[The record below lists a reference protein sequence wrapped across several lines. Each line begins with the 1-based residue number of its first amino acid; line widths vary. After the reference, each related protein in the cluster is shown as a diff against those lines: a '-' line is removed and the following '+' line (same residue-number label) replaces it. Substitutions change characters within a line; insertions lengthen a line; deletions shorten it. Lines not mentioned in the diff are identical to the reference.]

1 MKDLIY
7 IIGHKNPDTDSI
19 CSAIAYSELKNKMAN
34 INAIPLRLGEINRE
48 TEFILNYFKVNK
60 PAFIKTVKVQVSDL
74 NIDKIAPVSP
84 AISLKMAWSIMKKNN
99 TKTLPVIDGND
110 KLIGIVSSSDIA
122 NIFIDVWNSD
132 VLSKSNT
139 SLENILDTLSA
150 KCIYNPSS
158 ELNMKGKVV
167 VAAMQPESSKD
178 IFEEGDIVISGDRKD
193 TQEMILE
200 SKASLMIITGS
211 HGVDNDILDKAKEY
225 GCSIITTPYDS
236 FTAAR
241 LILQSIPVSYVMRK
255 GNLISFK
262 QDDFVDDIKDIM
274 LQTRYRSY
282 PVLDS
287 DGNVTGSISRYH
299 LISANRKKVILVDHN
314 ERSQAVN
321 DLEQADLLEII
332 DHHRV
337 GDIQTGTPIY
347 FRNEPVG
354 STSTIV
360 ASMFFENGIRPSKKI
375 AGILCAAI
383 ISDTLDLKSPTT
395 TIIDKLMLERLINI
409 ADIEEKPFSKEL
421 FKAGTLLEGK
431 SEEEIFYQDFKNF
444 KLSNMNIGISQVVTM
459 DIDGFD
465 SMKVDMLS
473 LMDKKATEN
482 NYNALV
488 LMLTDILNEGSMIL
502 VAGKDK
508 ELVAK
513 AFNIKLV
520 GNSVYLPGILSR
532 KKQVVPVITA
542 AIEADI

>member
-1 MKDLIY
+1 
-7 IIGHKNPDTDSI
+7 
-19 CSAIAYSELKNKMAN
+19 
-34 INAIPLRLGEINRE
+34 
-48 TEFILNYFKVNK
+48 
-60 PAFIKTVKVQVSDL
+60 
-74 NIDKIAPVSP
+74 
-84 AISLKMAWSIMKKNN
+84 
-99 TKTLPVIDGND
+99 
-110 KLIGIVSSSDIA
+110 
-122 NIFIDVWNSD
+122 
-132 VLSKSNT
+132 
-139 SLENILDTLSA
+139 
-150 KCIYNPSS
+150 
-158 ELNMKGKVV
+158 
-167 VAAMQPESSKD
+167 ESSKD
-178 IFEEGDIVISGDRKD
+178 IFEEGDIVISGDRRD
-193 TQEMILE
+193 TQDMILE

-211 HGVDNDILDKAKEY
+211 HGVDDDVLDKAKEY
-225 GCSIITTPYDS
+225 GCTIITTPYDS

-287 DGNVTGSISRYH
+287 DGNVIGSISRYH

-354 STSTIV
+354 STSTIIS
-360 ASMFFENGIRPSKKI
+360 SMFFENGIRPSKKI

-409 ADIEEKPFSKEL
+409 ADVEEKSFSKEL

-444 KLSNMNIGISQVVTM
+444 KLSGMNIGISQVVTM
-459 DIDGFD
+459 DIEGFD
-465 SMKVDMLS
+465 SMKGDMLS
-473 LMDKKATEN
+473 LMDKKAAEN

-508 ELVAK
+508 ELIAK

-520 GNSVYLPGILSR
+520 GDSVYLPGILSR